1 MIARCF
7 IDTNVLLYAGS
18 KDPADGMK
26 RAAAKAILSTEDV
39 GFSAQVMQEFVAAVA
54 NKRRLGI
61 TDDEAMAVLR
71 AIMGYPVLPMS
82 GELVIRAVGI
92 RNRYQLSYWD
102 ASIVAAA
109 QEMGCEIIYSED
121 FNEGQE
127 FEGVRVVNPFTA
139 K

>member
-7 IDTNVLLYAGS
+7 VDTNVILYAGS

-26 RAAAKAILSTEDV
+26 RAAARTILSTEDV
-39 GFSAQVMQEFVAAVA
+39 GFSAQVMQEFVAAAA
-54 NKRRLGI
+54 NKKRLGI
-61 TDDEAMAVLR
+61 TEDEAMAVLR
-71 AIMGYPVLPMS
+71 AMMGYPVLPMS

-109 QEMGCEIIYSED
+109 QDMGCEIIYSED

-127 FEGVRVVNPFTA
+127 FAGVRVVNPFTA